1 MECAL
6 LFACALRAADPGPPW
21 GPAGLG
27 RLAKAGATTEGR
39 AAQPGPG
46 RRPTRRAAHTRAL
59 QLCCLCCASV
69 AVALASDSSSGG
81 SGLNDDYVFVTPVE
95 VDSGGSYISH
105 DILHNR
111 RRRSAHGASS
121 SLHYRFSAFGQ
132 DLHLELK
139 PSAILSSHF
148 TVQVLG
154 KDGASETREPEAQ
167 QCLYQGFIRNDS
179 SSSVAVSTC
188 AGLILSIENHSIGL
202 VILLQKTRA
211 LGLRPRILSH

>member
-46 RRPTRRAAHTRAL
+46 RRPTRCAAHTRVSPFSLLQAL

-81 SGLNDDYVFVTPVE
+81 SGLND
-95 VDSGGSYISH
+95 GSY
-105 DILHNR
+105 LP
-111 RRRSAHGASS
+111 
-121 SLHYRFSAFGQ
+121 SLYSTI
-132 DLHLELK
+132 
-139 PSAILSSHF
+139 P
-148 TVQVLG
+148 QVLPPPRPLHSVPFVF
-154 KDGASETREPEAQ
+154 KREK
-167 QCLYQGFIRNDS
+167 C
-179 SSSVAVSTC
+179 
-188 AGLILSIENHSIGL
+188 
-202 VILLQKTRA
+202 
-211 LGLRPRILSH
+211 

>member
-6 LFACALRAADPGPPW
+6 LFACALRAAGPGPPW
-21 GPAGLG
+21 VPAGLG
-27 RLAKAGATTEGR
+27 RLAK
-39 AAQPGPG
+39 
-46 RRPTRRAAHTRAL
+46 AL

-69 AVALASDSSSGG
+69 AVALASDSGSSGG
-81 SGLNDDYVFVTPVE
+81 SGLNDDYAFVTPVE
-95 VDSGGSYISH
+95 VDSDGSYISH

-111 RRRSAHGASS
+111 KRRSAHGASG

-148 TVQVLG
+148 IVQVLG
-154 KDGASETREPEAQ
+154 KDGASETREPEVQ
-167 QCLYQGFIRNDS
+167 QCLYQGIIRNDS

-188 AGLILSIENHSIGL
+188 AGLVSQPQSNGARSFVFCI
-202 VILLQKTRA
+202 T
-211 LGLRPRILSH
+211 

>member
-1 MECAL
+1 MAQNTVPRSPSGFSSL
-6 LFACALRAADPGPPW
+6 LGARNKDFCELWGSLLETDP
-21 GPAGLG
+21 
-27 RLAKAGATTEGR
+27 
-39 AAQPGPG
+39 
-46 RRPTRRAAHTRAL
+46 
-59 QLCCLCCASV
+59 
-69 AVALASDSSSGG
+69 LASWALGADSKIFPIT
-81 SGLNDDYVFVTPVE
+81 DYVFVTPVE

-154 KDGASETREPEAQ
+154 KDGASETREAEAQ

-188 AGLILSIENHSIGL
+188 AGLVSPPRSNGAHAFRVLCNLNEQMSAALSSLPTSSTHSRCQL
-202 VILLQKTRA
+202 
-211 LGLRPRILSH
+211 